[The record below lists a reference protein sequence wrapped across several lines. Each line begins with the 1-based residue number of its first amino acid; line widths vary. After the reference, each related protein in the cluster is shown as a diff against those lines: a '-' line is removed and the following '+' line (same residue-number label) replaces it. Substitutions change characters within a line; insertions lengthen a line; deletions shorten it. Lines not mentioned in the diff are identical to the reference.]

1 MNREIRA
8 IQNQLSENG
17 NRKVRP
23 VSNSLSRR
31 RSRHSNSFVGD
42 RMAFSLRRVGR
53 VAFNS
58 KVEVREIDKNKAMRG
73 SYFSDSKNLE

>member
-1 MNREIRA
+1 
-8 IQNQLSENG
+8 
-17 NRKVRP
+17 
-23 VSNSLSRR
+23 
-31 RSRHSNSFVGD
+31 
-42 RMAFSLRRVGR
+42 MAFSLRRVGR